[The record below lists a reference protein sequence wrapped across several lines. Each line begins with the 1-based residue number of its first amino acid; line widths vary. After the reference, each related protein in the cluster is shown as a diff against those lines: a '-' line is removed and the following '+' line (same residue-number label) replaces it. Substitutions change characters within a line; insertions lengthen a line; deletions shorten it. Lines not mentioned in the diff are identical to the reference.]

1 MEHEKRLNN
10 IRAGLTGNG
19 TVPISVDTGLNIGS
33 YSLAG
38 WAAEKFNHNF
48 DDYDRA
54 IDAVY
59 NSTHLGGSSYHHL
72 LDGQHSILGA
82 FEAVKD
88 VKADD
93 SFATEFL
100 QAGEHLLRDT
110 ASISG
115 INPFFSLT
123 SEQFNNLASLM
134 QPLGISKPFLV
145 DALTINAPELL
156 GGVLA
161 LLSTIILG
169 KKADPTRLS
178 KISGAYVVSSL
189 ISANPML
196 STIAAGGL
204 AYSFVKSENKKET
217 LITAGKGAIVS
228 GGSLLIGGLVGGPVW
243 VGCIVAVVAAIAMN
257 YVIENPN
264 KTIARMTDLIKPTS
278 RILRKVSLSLE

>member
-10 IRAGLTGNG
+10 IR
-19 TVPISVDTGLNIGS
+19 VGLNGDGTIPIAFDVGLNVGS

-59 NSTHLGGSSYHHL
+59 NSTHVGGSSYHHL

-82 FEAVKD
+82 FQAVKD

-93 SFATEFL
+93 SFVTEFL

-123 SEQFNNLASLM
+123 SEQFNSLASLV
-134 QPLGISKPFLV
+134 QPLGISKPFLA

-156 GGVLA
+156 GGIIA

-169 KKADPTRLS
+169 KKADPTLIS
-178 KISGAYVVSSL
+178 KLSGAYVISSL

-196 STIAAGGL
+196 ATIAAGGL
-204 AYSFVKSENKKET
+204 TYSLVKSENKKEA

-243 VGCIVAVVAAIAMN
+243 VGCIVAVAAAIALN

-264 KTIARMTDLIKPTS
+264 NTISRMKDLIKPTS
-278 RILRKVSLSLE
+278 RILRKVSLSLD

>member
-10 IRAGLTGNG
+10 IRLGLTGNG
-19 TVPISVDTGLNIGS
+19 TIPIAMDTGINIGS
-33 YSLAG
+33 YSLAS

-59 NSTHLGGSSYHHL
+59 NSSHVGGSSYHHL
-72 LDGQHSILGA
+72 IDGQHSILGA
-82 FEAVKD
+82 FHAVKD

-93 SFATEFL
+93 SFVTEFL

-123 SEQFNNLASLM
+123 SEQFNNLATM
-134 QPLGISKPFLV
+134 VQPLGISKPFLA

-156 GGVLA
+156 GGVIA

-169 KKADPTRLS
+169 KKADPTLIS
-178 KISGAYVVSSL
+178 KISGAYVVSAL
-189 ISANPML
+189 VSANPL
-196 STIAAGGL
+196 LATIAGGGL
-204 AYSFVKSENKKET
+204 AYSLVKSENKKEA

-228 GGSLLIGGLVGGPVW
+228 GGALLIGGLVGGPVW
-243 VGCIVAVVAAIAMN
+243 LGCIVALTAAIALN
-257 YVIENPN
+257 YVVENPS
-264 KTIARMTDLIKPTS
+264 KTISRMSDLIKPTS
-278 RILRKVSLSLE
+278 KVLRKVSLSLN

>member
-1 MEHEKRLNN
+1 MEHDKRLKN
-10 IRAGLTGNG
+10 IRLGLTGNG
-19 TVPISVDTGLNIGS
+19 TIPIAVDTGINMGS
-33 YSLAG
+33 YSLAS

-48 DDYDRA
+48 DYYDRA

-59 NSTHLGGSSYHHL
+59 NSSHVGGSSYHHL

-82 FEAVKD
+82 FNAVKD

-93 SFATEFL
+93 SFVTEFL

-115 INPFFSLT
+115 INPFFSLS
-123 SEQFNNLASLM
+123 SEQFNNLASM
-134 QPLGISKPFLV
+134 VQPLGISKPFLA

-156 GGVLA
+156 GGVIA

-169 KKADPTRLS
+169 KKADLTLIS
-178 KISGAYVVSSL
+178 KLSGAYVVSAL
-189 ISANPML
+189 VSANPL
-196 STIAAGGL
+196 LATIAGGGL
-204 AYSFVKSENKKET
+204 AYSLFKSENKKEA

-243 VGCIVAVVAAIAMN
+243 LGCIVAVTAAISLN
-257 YVIENPN
+257 YVIENPS
-264 KTIARMTDLIKPTS
+264 KTISRMSDLIKPTS
-278 RILRKVSLSLE
+278 KILRKVSLSLD